1 VLPTQQKLGLK
12 MQKSKSRKNLIIL
25 QFFFLQLPL
34 DHLLQN
40 LAKETEK
47 LKEMAPHLSENQDG
61 QGTLRTLSKCL
72 KVLLD
77 SFYLNGHRL
86 EFKGATSS
94 FARLEKFTVKFQV
107 RRL

>member
-1 VLPTQQKLGLK
+1 MLPTQQKLGLK

-72 KVLLD
+72 KVLLN
-77 SFYLNGHRL
+77 SFHLNGHTL
-86 EFKGATSS
+86 GFYPQT
-94 FARLEKFTVKFQV
+94 
-107 RRL
+107 